1 MLKLNNISKS
11 FKNKTLFVDLNYAFE
26 EGNIYLIRGEN
37 GCGKSVLLKI
47 MSGFSKPD
55 MGEVII
61 DNKILY
67 KDIDFIQDAGVS
79 INEDDFISYL
89 SGHDNLK
96 VLLDINKKVDI
107 CAVDDLAKEMGLGKD
122 FYNTP
127 YRAYSQG
134 MKQKLRL
141 IQAFVENP
149 KYILLDEPTNAL
161 DNSSIDILYNY
172 IQNINNKESKIII
185 IVSHNDDKITSL
197 ADKIIRIENKKLIE
211 NEI

>member
-185 IVSHNDDKITSL
+185 TQ
-197 ADKIIRIENKKLIE
+197 
-211 NEI
+211 

>member
-107 CAVDDLAKEMGLGKD
+107 CAADDLAKEMGLGKD

>member
-61 DNKILY
+61 DNNILY

-107 CAVDDLAKEMGLGKD
+107 CAADDLAKEMGLGKD